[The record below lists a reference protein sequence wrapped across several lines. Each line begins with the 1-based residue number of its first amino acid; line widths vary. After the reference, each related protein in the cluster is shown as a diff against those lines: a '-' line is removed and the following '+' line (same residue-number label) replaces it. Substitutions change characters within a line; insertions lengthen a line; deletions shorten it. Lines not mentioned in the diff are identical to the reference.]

1 MTNFNSNFTPPTRSG
16 DLERIGYLAVIT
28 NLNGPFARRAFD
40 GKIHK
45 FQTILN
51 AKDVAVGDDAYN
63 GTRWGKVT
71 AKTVGSTPDYLK
83 ITVQW
88 RDLNPAAGIDPDN
101 HNTLRTDV
109 YHLSVATNDS
119 TTTQHLAFQRMDNV
133 GVVFVRSLNPAVATN
148 PDIELDG
155 SEPEIKEGGADIQM
169 AFVIGED
176 PLEGA
181 IVTVFI
187 DGEEEE
193 TTYETDSSGEVTIPN
208 TFVYGESITFVVSY
222 PDHNSLFIGPLEV
235 VGIPIELDG
244 AEPEIAE
251 GGPNVTLTLEIDGN
265 PVEDISVQVMV
276 NGEEHGSA
284 VLTNSSGVAT
294 ITNDFQEGDE
304 VTFVC
309 TLDGH
314 PPLIIGPITV
324 AAAA

>member
-1 MTNFNSNFTPPTRSG
+1 
-16 DLERIGYLAVIT
+16 
-28 NLNGPFARRAFD
+28 
-40 GKIHK
+40 
-45 FQTILN
+45 
-51 AKDVAVGDDAYN
+51 
-63 GTRWGKVT
+63 
-71 AKTVGSTPDYLK
+71 
-83 ITVQW
+83 
-88 RDLNPAAGIDPDN
+88 
-101 HNTLRTDV
+101 
-109 YHLSVATNDS
+109 
-119 TTTQHLAFQRMDNV
+119 
-133 GVVFVRSLNPAVATN
+133 
-148 PDIELDG
+148 G
-155 SEPEIKEGGADIQM
+155 SEPEIKEGGSDIQM

-187 DGEEEE
+187 DGEAEE

-235 VGIPIELDG
+235 IGIPIELDG

-251 GGPNVTLTLEIDGN
+251 GGSNVTLTLEIDGN